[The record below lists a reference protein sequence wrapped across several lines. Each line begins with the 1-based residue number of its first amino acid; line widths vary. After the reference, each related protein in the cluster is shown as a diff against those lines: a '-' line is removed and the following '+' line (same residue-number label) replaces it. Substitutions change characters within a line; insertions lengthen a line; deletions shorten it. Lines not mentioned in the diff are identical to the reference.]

1 MNRRTD
7 VSLISLLP
15 VDFGWEIITMVNK
28 DPGSQLLLIP
38 DHSHSPLFWH
48 IIPWKNM
55 KSQCSAA
62 LWFLF
67 MNHNV
72 LILSPAHSPFL
83 LPSPHSYQLRGT
95 RRGLSRPSRP
105 LILTPTPAAL
115 LLSALWNYLLGIM
128 YSKMFLWEIVEN
140 HMLSEAY
147 DDHCKKIACRLPIL
161 HHK

>member
-72 LILSPAHSPFL
+72 LILSPARSPFL

-105 LILTPTPAAL
+105 LILTPNPSSSATICLMKLLTGHHVLQNVSLGNNWKPHAL
-115 LLSALWNYLLGIM
+115 RGLWWPLQ
-128 YSKMFLWEIVEN
+128 EN
-140 HMLSEAY
+140 CM
-147 DDHCKKIACRLPIL
+147 
-161 HHK
+161 